1 MTDPTPVVDA
11 EPAPVPAPASAP
23 LRLAER
29 YPACFDWE
37 NPRPLKIN
45 IHQDWMAAGHDRI
58 AVQRVLG
65 RYGKADR
72 YRRTL
77 QSGATRIDWQGQPV
91 GVVTEPEAAHARN
104 ALTRPPR
111 RRPPR
116 GPAAQRHPLAEGEPR
131 THGEILGPAPTP
143 PNSGRPEDRH
153 PDRGRD
159 RHRDPAAE
167 DLAPAGTGGAGR
179 SALGSRAEQRDR
191 SLSVAVALPGG
202 VDLRG
207 ATDAGGGHP
216 RAR

>member
-11 EPAPVPAPASAP
+11 EPAPMPAPASAP

-45 IHQDWMAAGHDRI
+45 IHQDWMVAGHDRI

-77 QSGATRIDWQGQPV
+77 QAGATRIDWQGQPV

-104 ALTRPPR
+104 ALTRPAPPPPA
-111 RRPPR
+111 RPCR
-116 GPAAQRHPLAEGEPR
+116 
-131 THGEILGPAPTP
+131 PTP
-143 PNSGRPEDRH
+143 PPCRRRASNSR
-153 PDRGRD
+153 
-159 RHRDPAAE
+159 
-167 DLAPAGTGGAGR
+167 
-179 SALGSRAEQRDR
+179 
-191 SLSVAVALPGG
+191 
-202 VDLRG
+202 
-207 ATDAGGGHP
+207 
-216 RAR
+216 